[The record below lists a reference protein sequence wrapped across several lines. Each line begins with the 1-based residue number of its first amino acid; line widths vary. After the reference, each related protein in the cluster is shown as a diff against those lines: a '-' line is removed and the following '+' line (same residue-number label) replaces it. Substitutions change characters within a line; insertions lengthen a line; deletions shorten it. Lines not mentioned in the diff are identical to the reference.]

1 MNRRNINL
9 SQDTINWELLIQ
21 WEELFGDGSSSKLY
35 HQIIRDYK
43 SNNNRELEINL
54 LKLYIELR
62 PEDTDQYYNLS
73 EILYS
78 QNKFEEGCEIL
89 SNAIKNREDMISLDP
104 PEMKDVIYNFKDI
117 TSVFYHAL
125 GLDHHNLKNYTT
137 AINYFTL
144 ALEKFEK
151 GGYENNLS
159 LYYYDRAQAYAE
171 NGNIIMALR
180 DLKAARNFDYEY
192 AYNNI
197 SKEDKYELLNLIE
210 KSIKIFTNSS
220 A

>member
-1 MNRRNINL
+1 MLQKESVRYTHIYKIAYIDIPCMFL
-9 SQDTINWELLIQ
+9 LWEVTHTFL
-21 WEELFGDGSSSKLY
+21 
-35 HQIIRDYK
+35 
-43 SNNNRELEINL
+43 
-54 LKLYIELR
+54 
-62 PEDTDQYYNLS
+62 T
-73 EILYS
+73 
-78 QNKFEEGCEIL
+78 
-89 SNAIKNREDMISLDP
+89 
-104 PEMKDVIYNFKDI
+104 
-117 TSVFYHAL
+117 VFYHAL
-125 GLDHHNLKNYTT
+125 GLGHHNLKNYTT

-210 KSIKIFTNSS
+210 KSIKYLLILQLNYLK
-220 A
+220 